1 MKRVKGT
8 CSFLLVMMLIACTMQ
23 AAVFGAQKAQQNDKA
38 KAESSISGTDA
49 AALFRKESDQLV
61 KKYGVMKAGTQQI
74 KADAG
79 EFYSD
84 MKPPFDAAKDGGMIF
99 SDIRDYDL
107 DGAQE
112 LLTLRRIRD
121 TGSLMEEGTSFESDM
136 YKYIFEMYEL
146 ADNKPKLSAS
156 HAICVYDVLNWS
168 INFKSITVFLH
179 ETDQFTDIFAE
190 TFISQQD
197 HPSDTAMVRLRYNG
211 NEFTNEDG
219 IRFGYWYSEKGVRCM
234 KPLSADALN
243 YLSNMFPSEETFWT
257 DVVSTDDEKDETFL
271 KARDEGVQAL
281 GFKVQQ
287 TRQDI
292 MDQNDISSM
301 SEDELAVL
309 DAQFSAI
316 SAMDCYAPVTG
327 SMTRLAF
334 LHEYIERELD
344 DKGNAVINRTLDTEK
359 QTLTK

>member
-1 MKRVKGT
+1 MKMAKGM
-8 CSFLLVMMLIACTMQ
+8 CSLMLVMLLIACTMQ
-23 AAVFGAQKAQQNDKA
+23 AAVFGAQKTQQNDKA
-38 KAESSISGTDA
+38 KTESSVSGTDA

-61 KKYGVMKAGTQQI
+61 KKYGLMKAGKQQI
-74 KADAG
+74 KVDAG

-84 MKPPFDAAKDGGMIF
+84 MKPPFDAGTDGGMLF

-112 LLTLRRIRD
+112 LLTMRRIRD
-121 TGSLMEEGTSFESDM
+121 TGSLMEDGTAFETDM

-156 HAICVYDVLNWS
+156 HSICVYDVLNWS
-168 INFKSITVFLH
+168 INFKNITVFLH
-179 ETDQFTDIFAE
+179 ETDQFVDICAE

-211 NEFTNEDG
+211 NGFTNEDG

-234 KPLSADALN
+234 KPLSAEALN
-243 YLSNMFPSEETFWT
+243 YLSNMFPSEESFWT
-257 DVVSTDDEKDETFL
+257 DVVSTDDEKDEKFL
-271 KARDEGVQAL
+271 KARDEGVKAL
-281 GFKVQQ
+281 GFKVLK

-292 MDQNDISSM
+292 MDQNDISAM
-301 SEDELAVL
+301 SDDELAAL

-316 SAMDCYAPVTG
+316 SAMDCYTPVTG
-327 SMTRLAF
+327 SMTKLVF

-344 DKGNAVINRTLDTEK
+344 DKGNAVINRTLDTEQK
-359 QTLTK
+359 TVQ